1 VTELKTGYA
10 QIDGAYR
17 AARRDPQRQGWDRE
31 DQFEENVHHL
41 ERLLASVHFPRKG
54 RLLELGCGAGNIGLY
69 LMRHGFDLTGIDLS
83 PVAVEWARENARS
96 AGLSA
101 EFHVGDV
108 RALGEREERTERE
121 ARGAGE
127 ASARPE
133 ALADGSFDLVLDGHL
148 LHWIIPVG
156 DDRQRVLRAAKR
168 LLKPD
173 GVFCVR
179 SMCNEGGRFP
189 VAEARTFD
197 PRTRCV
203 MNGDV
208 ATAYIGD
215 SNDIV
220 VEVITAGFL
229 VLDMTIVPPLRDD
242 DMPELLLLARP
253 RAGEATA
260 TVPAR

>member
-1 VTELKTGYA
+1 MTELKTGYA

-17 AARRDPQRQGWDRE
+17 AARRDPQRHGWDRE

-41 ERLLASVHFPRKG
+41 ERLLASVHFPRRG

-108 RALGEREERTERE
+108 RALGDRE
-121 ARGAGE
+121 AAGGH
-127 ASARPE
+127 ARPE

-156 DDRQRVLRAAKR
+156 DDRQRVLRTARR

-189 VAEARTFD
+189 AAEARTFD

-203 MNGDV
+203 MKGDV

-215 SNDIV
+215 SNEIV
-220 VEVITAGFL
+220 MEVMSAGFL

-253 RAGEATA
+253 RAGAASASE
-260 TVPAR
+260 PAR